1 MFTIKGEWTENNNNV
16 LNALHG
22 LANLIFITTLLEGA
36 LLLSHS
42 IEGNVE
48 A

>member
-1 MFTIKGEWTENNNNV
+1 MLIIKGEWTGNNNNV

-22 LANLIFITTLLEGA
+22 LANLIFITILLEGA
-36 LLLSHS
+36 LLFSHS
-42 IEGNVE
+42 IEENVE